1 MKVLAYRGPG
11 SLVVEERPQPRPGP
25 GEALLKV
32 DACSIC
38 GTDVRIA
45 NGSHRAYADALGRVP
60 GHEVVGTVVE
70 VGAGARAAEG
80 ERVFVAPNYGCG
92 RCAACA
98 RGQVNMCE
106 QPRAIGITEDGGFA
120 EYLLLH
126 KDLVDQGNLLSFN
139 VVTTTAAGA
148 TTAGAAAAPG
158 AATGLDIGTVA
169 LAEPLACAL
178 RGSRACRIGEGDV
191 VLVYGAGPVGLFHL
205 ALARL
210 AGAGAVVVC
219 EPNADRRLRALA
231 WGATSAHDADFD
243 QLQAALVSAGAPKGA
258 NVVIVAAP
266 VPAAQAQALELA
278 GPWGRVNFFAGLAR
292 GHSRVELDSNLVHY
306 KELVV
311 TGTSA
316 STNEE
321 CRAAL
326 ELIVDGRVDAGSLV
340 EARFDLA
347 SAADAFELAASGRA
361 MKVLVTP

>member
-11 SLVVEERPQPRPGP
+11 SMVVEERPQPRPGP

-70 VGAGARAAEG
+70 VGAGGRAADG

-120 EYLLLH
+120 DYLLLH

-139 VVTTTAAGA
+139 VATATG
-148 TTAGAAAAPG
+148 
-158 AATGLDIGTVA
+158 ATGLDIGTVA

-292 GHSRVELDSNLVHY
+292 GHSRVELDTNLVHY

>member
-1 MKVLAYRGPG
+1 V
-11 SLVVEERPQPRPGP
+11 
-25 GEALLKV
+25 LKV

-70 VGAGARAAEG
+70 VGAGARAGEG

-92 RCAACA
+92 HCAACQ

-106 QPRAIGITEDGGFA
+106 QPRAVGITEDGGFA

-126 KDLVDQGNLLSFN
+126 KDLVDQGNLLTFR
-139 VVTTTAAGA
+139 AATGDG
-148 TTAGAAAAPG
+148 TG
-158 AATGLDIGTVA
+158 AATSVSTGAATGMRTGAAIGMSADGRAGLDIGTVA

-219 EPNADRRLRALA
+219 EPNADRRRRALD
-231 WGATSAHDADFD
+231 WGAASAHDADFD
-243 QLQAALVSAGAPKGA
+243 QLRAALVSAGAPKGA

-278 GPWGRVNFFAGLAR
+278 GPWARVNFFAGLAR
-292 GHSRVELDSNLVHY
+292 GHSRVELDTNLVHY

-326 ELIVDGRVDAGSLV
+326 ELIVAGRVDAGSLV

-347 SAADAFELAASGRA
+347 SAAAAFELAASGRA

>member
-1 MKVLAYRGPG
+1 MKALAYRGPG
-11 SLVVEERPQPRPGP
+11 SLVLEERPQPHPGP
-25 GEALLKV
+25 GEAVLRV

-45 NGSHRAYADALGRVP
+45 AGSHRAYVDALGRVP

-70 VGAGARAAEG
+70 VGEGAGARTG
-80 ERVFVAPNYGCG
+80 DRVFVAPNYGC
-92 RCAACA
+92 RHCRACR
-98 RGQVNMCE
+98 RGQVNMCDE
-106 QPRAIGITEDGGFA
+106 PRAVGITEDGGFA
-120 EYLLLH
+120 EYLLLR
-126 KDLVDQGNLLSFN
+126 KDLVDQGNLLSFS
-139 VVTTTAAGA
+139 TAAAGPGPGEP
-148 TTAGAAAAPG
+148 AGAAAAD
-158 AATGLDIGTVA
+158 GLDVGVVA

-178 RGSRACRIGEGDV
+178 RGSRACRIGAGDV
-191 VLVYGAGPVGLFHL
+191 VLVYGAGPIGLFHV

-219 EPNADRRLRALA
+219 EPNPDRRRRAVA

-243 QLQAALVSAGAPKGA
+243 ELRAALAGAGATKGA
-258 NVVIVAAP
+258 DAVIVAAP
-266 VPAAQAQALELA
+266 VPAAQSQALELA

-292 GHSRVELDSNLVHY
+292 GHSKVEIDSNLIHY

-326 ELIVDGRVDAGSLV
+326 DLIVDGRVDAGSLV

-347 SAADAFELAASGRA
+347 SAPAAFELAASGQA
-361 MKVLVTP
+361 LKVLIAP

>member
-11 SLVVEERPQPRPGP
+11 RLVLEERPRPEPGP
-25 GEALLKV
+25 GEALLAV
-32 DACSIC
+32 AACSIC
-38 GTDVRIA
+38 GTDLRIA
-45 NGSHRAYADALGRVP
+45 AGSHRAYADALGRVP

-70 VGAGARAAEG
+70 VGAGAGVGTG
-80 ERVFVAPNYGCG
+80 ERVFVAPNYGCLHC
-92 RCAACA
+92 RACR
-98 RGQVNMCE
+98 RGQVNLCE

-120 EYLLLH
+120 EYLLLR
-126 KDLVDQGNLLSFN
+126 KDLVDQGNLLTFG
-139 VVTTTAAGA
+139 AGPVA
-148 TTAGAAAAPG
+148 RPG
-158 AATGLDIGTVA
+158 PAVGVVA

-191 VLVYGAGPVGLFHL
+191 VLVYGAGPIGLFHV

-219 EPNADRRLRALA
+219 EPNPERRQRALS
-231 WGATSAHDADFD
+231 WGATSAHDAGGDG
-243 QLQAALVSAGAPKGA
+243 LRSALAAAGAPQGA
-258 NVVIVAAP
+258 DVVVVAAP
-266 VPAAQAQALELA
+266 VPAAQSQALELA

-292 GHSRVELDSNLVHY
+292 GHSRVELDTNLVHY

-311 TGTSA
+311 TGTTA

-326 ELIVDGRVDAGSLV
+326 DLIVEGRLDVGSLV

-347 SAADAFELAASGRA
+347 SAAAAFDLAASGQA
-361 MKVLVTP
+361 LKVLVSP